1 MNINTATAEELE
13 TLPGVGESTA
23 KAIMQDREEHG
34 AFSSKEDLMRVSGIG
49 ENKYAKL
56 EANICV

>member
-13 TLPGVGESTA
+13 TLPGIGESTA
-23 KAIMQDREEHG
+23 KAIVQDREEHG
-34 AFSSKEDLMRVSGIG
+34 SFSSKEDLMRVSGIG
-49 ENKYAKL
+49 EKKYAKL

>member
-1 MNINTATAEELE
+1 
-13 TLPGVGESTA
+13 V
-23 KAIMQDREEHG
+23 QDREEHG

-49 ENKYAKL
+49 EKKYAKL